1 MVALLTSDPI
11 YRSSA
16 PELRPSGRAP
26 VRHLRSVPV
35 ARGVAPRRHAVQPIH
50 QPAIVDPAISYG
62 AMIVLAGVVI
72 VAALVLLVGFRAL
85 QGQPPSGSWADV
97 QQAARFAPP
106 VAHQNDAL
114 WIVQPGETLWGIAK
128 SVAPAADRREVVQIL
143 TEANGGSSIW
153 AGQQIVIPAGLAN
166 SGAQGELAASTN

>member
-16 PELRPSGRAP
+16 PELRQSGQGP
-26 VRHLRSVPV
+26 VRHLRSVPGP
-35 ARGVAPRRHAVQPIH
+35 RGAAPRRHAVRTTPS
-50 QPAIVDPAISYG
+50 PAAVKPAFSYLTT
-62 AMIVLAGVVI
+62 IVLAGVVV
-72 VAALVLLVGFRAL
+72 VAALALLVGLRAM

-97 QQAARFAPP
+97 QQAARFEPP

-114 WIVQPGETLWGIAK
+114 WIVQPGETLWGIAE

-143 TEANGGSSIW
+143 TAANGGSSIW
-153 AGQQIVIPAGLAN
+153 AGQKIVIPAGLAETGN
-166 SGAQGELAASTN
+166 QGELAAPNN

>member
-16 PELRPSGRAP
+16 PELRPSGQAP
-26 VRHLRSVPV
+26 VRHLRSVP
-35 ARGVAPRRHAVQPIH
+35 ASRAGAPRRHAVQSTHEPV
-50 QPAIVDPAISYG
+50 AVDPAISYG
-62 AMIVLAGVVI
+62 AMVVLAGVGI
-72 VAALVLLVGFRAL
+72 VAVLVLLVGFRAL
-85 QGQPPSGSWADV
+85 QGLPPSGSWADV
-97 QQAARFAPP
+97 QQAARFEPP

-114 WIVQPGETLWGIAK
+114 WIVQPGETLWGIAE

-153 AGQQIVIPAGLAN
+153 AGQKIVVPAGLAN
-166 SGAQGELAASTN
+166 RGAQGELATSSN

>member
-16 PELRPSGRAP
+16 PELRSPGQIP
-26 VRHLRSVPV
+26 VRHLHSVPAV
-35 ARGVAPRRHAVQPIH
+35 HGGARSSHARSTDRS
-50 QPAIVDPAISYG
+50 AASDPAISYRSLVILVG
-62 AMIVLAGVVI
+62 AAIVVALILLA
-72 VAALVLLVGFRAL
+72 GFRAI

-97 QQAARFAPP
+97 QQAARFQAP
-106 VAHQNDAL
+106 VAHQNDVL
-114 WIVQPGETLWGIAK
+114 WTVQPGETLWGIAQ

-153 AGQQIVIPAGLAN
+153 AGQQIVIPAGLAER
-166 SGAQGELAASTN
+166 GAQGESAASNN